1 MSGWHGRRLEA
12 NQSAL
17 EHALEDLNGDHH
29 ASYEPI
35 APSLWATQGDLRP
48 RLRRATKWHACS
60 LLFCFV
66 AFSFREQIATFSA
79 LVSRLAGMDWA
90 KGKRQTAN
98 ARSMRAHML
107 AVLSLLFAAALPFAA
122 CQPGRN
128 AAARIKTAAQAAE
141 ERCIEMSVELNPAN
155 PEAHVKLGTELKN
168 LRRDYDGAEAAFRKA
183 IELDPNHVN
192 ARINLGV
199 LLRDMRNDYDGAE
212 GAFREAINIEPKEGT
227 AHWNLSI
234 LLEKRGDLSGAIE
247 AARGYIRAGDR
258 DKDGQ
263 QRIER
268 LTKMKQKDQPIQAAT
283 VDGFGRVNA

>member
-1 MSGWHGRRLEA
+1 
-12 NQSAL
+12 
-17 EHALEDLNGDHH
+17 
-29 ASYEPI
+29 
-35 APSLWATQGDLRP
+35 
-48 RLRRATKWHACS
+48 
-60 LLFCFV
+60 
-66 AFSFREQIATFSA
+66 
-79 LVSRLAGMDWA
+79 MDWA

-141 ERCIEMSVELNPAN
+141 ERCIEMSVELNPTN

>member
-1 MSGWHGRRLEA
+1 MCFWDKSCLACKATSSFSKKKPIVESGRMCKPLASQERRP
-12 NQSAL
+12 SA
-17 EHALEDLNGDHH
+17 ARRC
-29 ASYEPI
+29 ST
-35 APSLWATQGDLRP
+35 SRSAT
-48 RLRRATKWHACS
+48 AT
-60 LLFCFV
+60 LL
-66 AFSFREQIATFSA
+66 
-79 LVSRLAGMDWA
+79 L
-90 KGKRQTAN
+90 
-98 ARSMRAHML
+98 
-107 AVLSLLFAAALPFAA
+107 AAALPFAA
-122 CQPGRN
+122 CQAGRK
-128 AAARIKTAAQAAE
+128 AATRIKTAAQAAE